1 MLGGEVTGITLVYAE
16 KVKFI
21 EYTFRAA
28 HRDAAA
34 GIVQVA

>member
-1 MLGGEVTGITLVYAE
+1 MLGPQVIGITLMYAE